1 MFELTIICAACTQLT
16 HNCHT
21 EWAESCCDTQEPT
34 FEKGLGLTDFGKKV
48 VLEMNRLGMLVDI
61 SHVSHATMNA
71 VLNVTRAPVLFSHSS
86 SNALCP
92 IERNV
97 PDSVL
102 ERLDET
108 DGVVM
113 INFYNYFVNCLYP
126 SEAATLQNVADHI
139 EHIASVAGRHRVG
152 LGADYN
158 GIEVAPEGLEDV
170 SKYPDLFAE
179 LIRRGWTEKE
189 LRGLASKNFLRVWKK
204 VEKVKEQLRNELP
217 DESHIEDDKDE
228 L

>member
-1 MFELTIICAACTQLT
+1 
-16 HNCHT
+16 
-21 EWAESCCDTQEPT
+21 
-34 FEKGLGLTDFGKKV
+34 
-48 VLEMNRLGMLVDI
+48 MNRLGMMVDI
-61 SHVSHATMNA
+61 SHVSHATMHA
-71 VLNVTRAPVLFSHSS
+71 VLNTTRAPVLFSHSS

-97 PDSVL
+97 PDAVL

-108 DGVVM
+108 DGVVQ
-113 INFYNYFVNCLYP
+113 INFYNFFVQCQYP
-126 SEAATLQNVADHI
+126 DVPATLKDVADHI

-179 LIRRGWTEKE
+179 LIRRGWTRHE
-189 LRGLASKNFLRVWKK
+189 LEGLAHKNLLRVWRK
-204 VEKVKEQLRNELP
+204 VEKVSKDLKHELP
-217 DESHIEDDKDE
+217 RESRIEDF
-228 L
+228 

>member
-1 MFELTIICAACTQLT
+1 MT

-21 EWAESCCDTQEPT
+21 PWAESCCDSNPPP
-34 FEKGLGLTDFGKKV
+34 FEKGLGLTEFGKKI
-48 VLEMNRLGMLVDI
+48 VLEMNRLGMMVDI

-86 SNALCP
+86 SNAICD

-102 ERLDET
+102 ERLEET

-113 INFYNYFVNCLYP
+113 VNFYNHFVQCDP
-126 SEAATLQNVADHI
+126 EKEVTVKDVADHV
-139 EHIASVAGRHRVG
+139 EHIAAVAGHHRVG

-158 GIEVAPEGLEDV
+158 GIDVTPVGLEDV
-170 SKYPDLFAE
+170 SRYPALFAE
-179 LIRRGWTEKE
+179 LINRGWSDED
-189 LRGLASKNFLRVWKK
+189 LIGLAGKNFLRVWKK
-204 VEKVKEQLRNELP
+204 VEDVKYDIARSKELP
-217 DESHIEDDKDE
+217 SEAKLNDP
-228 L
+228 